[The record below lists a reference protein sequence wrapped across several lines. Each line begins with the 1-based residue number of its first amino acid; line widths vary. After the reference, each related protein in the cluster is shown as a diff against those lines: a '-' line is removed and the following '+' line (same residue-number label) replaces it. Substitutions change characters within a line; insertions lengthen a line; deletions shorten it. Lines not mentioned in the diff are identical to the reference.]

1 MNQANSLQLESYR
14 LAAERGRNALEE
26 KNEFEINNIKM
37 NLQNE
42 INKNE
47 EIYLQTI
54 EKEMIIINEKNLI
67 ELEETKKSLNDRHLE
82 SINKIKQENDA
93 NLNNLMRMQKEIC
106 KQFEII
112 KLDMIDNHFT
122 EIQEIKTKVNE
133 DIKNS
138 KDKYFLEIS
147 DINSKADEKIFS
159 IQEIYKSEIIDIKKK
174 NEEEKKIYI
183 DRIHKEIEFEKN
195 NKETEFEKIKNE
207 KENVIRKIHEN
218 HAAEIKKIKIDIE
231 KENDLEKEEMKDK
244 LIIIINAD
252 VENNRKKLENDKIS
266 YEARHAIFTENLH
279 NDHSKELH
287 ALSISYLEEKH
298 EIQVKEN

>member
-1 MNQANSLQLESYR
+1 
-14 LAAERGRNALEE
+14 
-26 KNEFEINNIKM
+26 M

-54 EKEMIIINEKNLI
+54 EKEMIIINKKNLI
-67 ELEETKKSLNDRHLE
+67 ELDETKKSLNDQHLE
-82 SINKIKQENDA
+82 SIQKIKQENDA

-122 EIQEIKTKVNE
+122 EIQEIKTKINDDFKNLE
-133 DIKNS
+133 DKH
-138 KDKYFLEIS
+138 FFEIS

-174 NEEEKKIYI
+174 NDEEKKIYKE
-183 DRIHKEIEFEKN
+183 RIYKEIEFEKN
-195 NKETEFEKIKNE
+195 NYHKNTEAEFEKIKNE
-207 KENVIRKIHEN
+207 KENAIRKIHEI
-218 HAAEIKKIKIDIE
+218 HAAEIKEIKIEIE
-231 KENDLEKEEMKDK
+231 KENDLEKEKMKDK
-244 LIIIINAD
+244 LILIINAD

-266 YEARHAIFTENLH
+266 YEARHAIFSENLH

-287 ALSISYLEEKH
+287 ALSISFLEEKK
-298 EIQVKEN
+298 EIQVKKLLFLNYEIVLVI